1 MHSPL
6 LRRIKYKKRGGG
18 RPIISYEQNS
28 NAHGARSRRAK
39 TQCGKHL
46 SIIVYLSYK
55 TGVIVRHGVISCCK
69 ERYFSPNAAPTCT
82 NPKFPSFA
90 ENAAQ
95 KRRRTIFS
103 DIYIPDDRNS
113 PNQVLGLV
121 TSQAT

>member
-6 LRRIKYKKRGGG
+6 LRRIKYEKGG
-18 RPIISYEQNS
+18 PPFIFYEQNS

-46 SIIVYLSYK
+46 SLIVYLSYK
-55 TGVIVRHGVISCCK
+55 TGVIVRHGVIPCCK
-69 ERYFSPNAAPTCT
+69 EKYFSPNAAPTRT
-82 NPKFPSFA
+82 NPKFPSLA

-95 KRRRTIFS
+95 TRRRTTFS

-121 TSQAT
+121 TPQAT